1 MLVAHILESTVSL
14 IKGTREEVPTT
25 KQGIFLNLSPFDSF
39 SPYVQTL
46 MVFQAGSQRANG

>member
-14 IKGTREEVPTT
+14 IKGTREEVPMT

-46 MVFQAGSQRANG
+46 MVFQAGSQRAMG